1 MYKKIREKEGIMRF
15 YKSQNGFYL
24 YLWLTLFTL
33 FISFFSIILF
43 NYVSSDIRTT
53 KELIRKAKRSSD
65 LKSLILIATNIY
77 RQDSTNSTGNI
88 PYKSKNYQYQIKNID
103 GSRIYI
109 KILENDNLL
118 AKAIVE
124 YKINLGNSNKL
135 YTKSNNNYYF
145 NANSYYNNATSLA
158 DKINI
163 EVYSNKIFRQLFL
176 KYNTQPYKVEVNEY
190 YSITRS
196 KPITDEELTQ
206 KYTEKLY
213 RIDIDPINYYNNF
226 LIKVIQ
232 QLYSTPSQNVELNNK
247 GVLIVKK
254 QNDNNPN
261 INFNIEN
268 NNQKIDIFYNNNQGS
283 NNNYDSSFILVREPQ
298 TFDFDKNNSSLIT
311 NDRDLANDLENQIR
325 NSQSGN
331 NINFTL
337 NPDNGYVYKVLKR
350 RDNYIIY
357 KTRNSLIYILVF
369 ATPIIGSDSNLS
381 SNNGIIKEKIYLITP
396 KNYFTTI
403 KGHILYEETANK
415 VGYLRSNI
423 IDPTKINKDNIPVT
437 NNNNLFTLVTENIIL
452 DGSNFNSSN
461 TSLILCGKYVAMYND
476 NSTLSLSGSGYL
488 NNIYVYGGIHSAIP
502 GTIGLNEYYSND
514 KRLSFIDPIDLL
526 NIHTDKI
533 IAIDF
538 NY

>member
-1 MYKKIREKEGIMRF
+1 MRF
-15 YKSQNGFYL
+15 YKAQNGFSL

-53 KELIRKAKRSSD
+53 KELIKKAKRNSD
-65 LKSLILIATNIY
+65 IKSLILIATNIY
-77 RQDSTNSTGNI
+77 RQDYRNYTGNI
-88 PYKSKNYQYQIKNID
+88 PYKGKNYQYQIKNID
-103 GSRIYI
+103 GSRIYV
-109 KILENDNLL
+109 KILENNNLL
-118 AKAIVE
+118 AKAIVQ
-124 YKINLGNSNKL
+124 YKINFGNINKL
-135 YTKSNNNYYF
+135 STTYNGYYF
-145 NANSYYNNATSLA
+145 DNSSYYNDTAFLA
-158 DKINI
+158 NRIDI
-163 EVYSNKIFRQLFL
+163 ENNSNKIFRTLFL
-176 KYNTQPYKVEVNEY
+176 KYNTQPYRVTFDIYGNPTY
-190 YSITRS
+190 T
-196 KPITDEELTQ
+196 PITDEELTKQ
-206 KYTEKLY
+206 YTEKLY
-213 RIDIDPINYYNNF
+213 RSDLDPINYYNNF
-226 LIKVIQ
+226 LIKVFQ
-232 QLYSTPSQNVELNNK
+232 ELYSTPSQDVELNDK

-268 NNQKIDIFYNNNQGS
+268 NNQKIDIFYNG
-283 NNNYDSSFILVREPQ
+283 NYDSSFILVRDPH

-325 NSQSGN
+325 DSQSGN

-337 NPDNGYVYKVLKR
+337 NPNNGYVYKVLKR
-350 RDNYIIY
+350 GNNYIIY

-369 ATPIIGSDSNLS
+369 ANPIIGSDSNLS
-381 SNNGIIKEKIYLITP
+381 SDNGIIKEKIYLITP
-396 KNYFTTI
+396 KNYSTTI

-415 VGYLRSNI
+415 VCFPMSNT
-423 IDPTKINKDNIPVT
+423 IDPTKIKKDNIPVT
-437 NNNNLFTLVTENIIL
+437 NNNNLFTLVTENIKL
-452 DGSNFNSSN
+452 DRSKFDLSN

-476 NSTLSLSGSGYL
+476 NSRLSLINSGYL
-488 NNIYVYGGIHSAIP
+488 NNIYVYGGIHSSISA
-502 GTIGLNEYYSND
+502 TRGLNEYYIND

>member
-1 MYKKIREKEGIMRF
+1 MRF
-15 YKSQNGFYL
+15 YKAKNGFSL
-24 YLWLTLFTL
+24 YLWLILFTL

-53 KELIRKAKRSSD
+53 KELIKKAKRSSD

-77 RQDSTNSTGNI
+77 RQDYRNSTGNI
-88 PYKSKNYQYQIKNID
+88 PYKGKNYQYQIKNID
-103 GSRIYI
+103 GSNIYI
-109 KILENDNLL
+109 KILENNNLL
-118 AKAIVE
+118 AKAIVQ
-124 YKINLGNSNKL
+124 YKINLGNINKL
-135 YTKSNNNYYF
+135 YTKSDNNYYF
-145 NANSYYNNATSLA
+145 NATSYYNNATSLA

-163 EVYSNKIFRQLFL
+163 EVYSNKIFNQLFL
-176 KYNTQPYKVEVNEY
+176 KYNTEPYKVEVNED

-196 KPITDEELTQ
+196 RPITDEELTQ

-226 LIKVIQ
+226 IVKVIQ
-232 QLYSTPSQNVELNNK
+232 ELYSPPSQDVELNYK

-254 QNDNNPN
+254 QNDNKPN

-268 NNQKIDIFYNNNQGS
+268 NNQKIDIFYNG
-283 NNNYDSSFILVREPQ
+283 NYDSSFILVREPQ

-311 NDRDLANDLENQIR
+311 NDRSLANDLENQIR

-350 RDNYIIY
+350 GNNYIIY

-369 ATPIIGSDSNLS
+369 ANPIIGSNSNLS

-396 KNYFTTI
+396 QNYFTTI

-415 VGYLRSNI
+415 VGYPRSNT
-423 IDPTKINKDNIPVT
+423 IDPTKINQDNIPVT
-437 NNNNLFTLVTENIIL
+437 NNDNLFTLVTENIKL
-452 DGSNFNSSN
+452 DRSKFDLSN

-476 NSTLSLSGSGYL
+476 NSTLSLSGNGNL
-488 NNIYVYGGIHSAIP
+488 ENVYVYGSIHSSIFN
-502 GTIGLNEYYSND
+502 TIGLNEYYSND
-514 KRLSFIDPIDLL
+514 KRLSSIDPIDLL

>member
-1 MYKKIREKEGIMRF
+1 MRF
-15 YKSQNGFYL
+15 YKAQNGFSL

-53 KELIRKAKRSSD
+53 KDLIRKAKRSSD

-77 RQDSTNSTGNI
+77 RQDYRNYTGNI
-88 PYKSKNYQYQIKNID
+88 PYKGKNYQYQIKNID
-103 GSRIYI
+103 GFHIYV
-109 KILENDNLL
+109 KILENNNIF
-118 AKAIVE
+118 AKAIVL
-124 YKINLGNSNKL
+124 YKINLGNFNKL
-135 YTKSNNNYYF
+135 STTYNGYYF
-145 NANSYYNNATSLA
+145 DNSSYYNNIAFLA
-158 DKINI
+158 NRIDIESDSNNI
-163 EVYSNKIFRQLFL
+163 FLTLFL
-176 KYNTQPYKVEVNEY
+176 KYNTEPYKVTFDIYGNPNY
-190 YSITRS
+190 TR
-196 KPITDEELTQ
+196 ITDKELTQ

-213 RIDIDPINYYNNF
+213 RIDMNPINYYNNF

-232 QLYSTPSQNVELNNK
+232 ELYSTPFQNVELNNK
-247 GVLIVKK
+247 GLLIVKK

-261 INFNIEN
+261 INFNIGN
-268 NNQKIDIFYNNNQGS
+268 NNQNIDIFYNG
-283 NNNYDSSFILVREPQ
+283 NYDSSFILVREPQ

-311 NDRDLANDLENQIR
+311 NDRFLVNNLKNQIR
-325 NSQSGN
+325 YSGRN
-331 NINFTL
+331 RNINFTL

-350 RDNYIIY
+350 GNNYIIY

-369 ATPIIGSDSNLS
+369 ANPIIGSDSNLS

-396 KNYFTTI
+396 QNYFTTI

-415 VGYLRSNI
+415 VNTDNT
-423 IDPTKINKDNIPVT
+423 IDPTKINKDKIKVT

-452 DGSNFNSSN
+452 DRSNFNSSN
-461 TSLILCGKYVAMYND
+461 DSLILCGKYVAMYNN
-476 NSTLSLSGSGYL
+476 NSTLSLIGNGNL
-488 NNIYVYGGIHSAIP
+488 KNVYVYGSIHSSISGP
-502 GTIGLNEYYSND
+502 NNLNEYYIND

>member
-1 MYKKIREKEGIMRF
+1 MRF
-15 YKSQNGFYL
+15 YKAQNGFSL

-53 KELIRKAKRSSD
+53 KELIKKAKRNSD
-65 LKSLILIATNIY
+65 IKSLILIATNIY
-77 RQDSTNSTGNI
+77 RQDYTNSTGNI
-88 PYKSKNYQYQIKNID
+88 PYKGKNYQYQIKNID
-103 GSRIYI
+103 GSNIYV
-109 KILENDNLL
+109 KILENNNLL
-118 AKAIVE
+118 AKAIVQ
-124 YKINLGNSNKL
+124 YKINLGNTNKL
-135 YTKSNNNYYF
+135 YTKSNNYYF
-145 NANSYYNNATSLA
+145 NDNSYYNNATSLA

-163 EVYSNKIFRQLFL
+163 EVYSDKIFNQLFL
-176 KYNTQPYKVEVNEY
+176 KYNTQPYEVQINEY
-190 YSITRS
+190 SNSITRS
-196 KPITDEELTQ
+196 RSISDEELTQ

-232 QLYSTPSQNVELNNK
+232 ELYSTPSQNVELNNK

-268 NNQKIDIFYNNNQGS
+268 NNQKIDIFYK
-283 NNNYDSSFILVREPQ
+283 NNYDSSFILVREPQ

-311 NDRDLANDLENQIR
+311 NDRALANNLENQIR
-325 NSQSGN
+325 DPRSDR

-350 RDNYIIY
+350 GNNYIIY

-369 ATPIIGSDSNLS
+369 ANPIIGSDSNLS
-381 SNNGIIKEKIYLITP
+381 SDNGIIKEKIYLITD

-403 KGHILYEETANK
+403 KGHILYEDTANK
-415 VGYLRSNI
+415 VSYPMSNT
-423 IDPTKINKDNIPVT
+423 IDPTKINQDNIKVT
-437 NNNNLFTLVTENIIL
+437 NNDNLFTLVTQNIIL

-476 NSTLSLSGSGYL
+476 NSTLSLSSSGYL
-488 NNIYVYGGIHSAIP
+488 KNIYVYGSIHSSIP
-502 GTIGLNEYYSND
+502 GPSTLNEYYIND
-514 KRLSFIDPIDLL
+514 KRLSFIDPVDLL

>member
-1 MYKKIREKEGIMRF
+1 MRF
-15 YKSQNGFYL
+15 YKAQNGFSL
-24 YLWLTLFTL
+24 YLWLVLFTL

-43 NYVSSDIRTT
+43 NYVSSDIRIT
-53 KELIRKAKRSSD
+53 KELIKKAKRTSD

-77 RQDSTNSTGNI
+77 RQDYRNSTGNI
-88 PYKSKNYQYQIKNID
+88 PYKGKNYQYQIKNID
-103 GSRIYI
+103 GSRIYV
-109 KILENDNLL
+109 KILENNNLL
-118 AKAIVE
+118 AKAIVK
-124 YKINLGNSNKL
+124 YKINLGNINKL
-135 YTKSNNNYYF
+135 HTKSNNNYYF

-163 EVYSNKIFRQLFL
+163 EIYSNKIFSQLFL
-176 KYNTQPYKVEVNEY
+176 KYNTQAYKVEVNEY

-196 KPITDEELTQ
+196 RHITDEELTK

-213 RIDIDPINYYNNF
+213 RIDLDPIDYYNKF
-226 LIKVIQ
+226 IVKVIQ
-232 QLYSTPSQNVELNNK
+232 ELYSTPSQDVELNNK

-254 QNDNNPN
+254 QNDNNPT

-268 NNQKIDIFYNNNQGS
+268 NNQKIDIFYNG
-283 NNNYDSSFILVREPQ
+283 NYDSSFILVRNPH

-311 NDRDLANDLENQIR
+311 NDRALANDLENQIR
-325 NSQSGN
+325 NSQSGNNISGN

-350 RDNYIIY
+350 GNNYIIY

-369 ATPIIGSDSNLS
+369 ANPIIGSDSNLS

-403 KGHILYEETANK
+403 KGHILYEDTANK
-415 VGYLRSNI
+415 VCYPMSNT

-437 NNNNLFTLVTENIIL
+437 NNNNLFTLVTENIRI
-452 DGSNFNSSN
+452 DKSNFNLPN

-476 NSTLSLSGSGYL
+476 NSDLSLIDNGNL
-488 NNIYVYGGIHSAIP
+488 RNVYVYGSIHSSIFN
-502 GTIGLNEYYSND
+502 TIGLKEYYIND
-514 KRLSFIDPIDLL
+514 KRLSLIDPIDLL

-533 IAIDF
+533 IAIDY

>member
-1 MYKKIREKEGIMRF
+1 MRF
-15 YKSQNGFYL
+15 YKAQNGFSL

-77 RQDSTNSTGNI
+77 RQDYRNYTGNI
-88 PYKSKNYQYQIKNID
+88 PYKGKNYQYQIKNID
-103 GSRIYI
+103 GFHIYV
-109 KILENDNLL
+109 KILENNNLL
-118 AKAIVE
+118 AKAIVQ
-124 YKINLGNSNKL
+124 YKINLGNINKL

-145 NANSYYNNATSLA
+145 NANSDYNNATSLA

-163 EVYSNKIFRQLFL
+163 EVHSDKIFNQLFL
-176 KYNTQPYKVEVNEY
+176 KYNTQPYKVEVDRY

-196 KPITDEELTQ
+196 IPVTDEELTQ

-268 NNQKIDIFYNNNQGS
+268 NNQKIDIFYNNNQ
-283 NNNYDSSFILVREPQ
+283 DSSFILVREPQ

-311 NDRDLANDLENQIR
+311 NDRTLANDLENQIR

-350 RDNYIIY
+350 GNNYIIY

-369 ATPIIGSDSNLS
+369 ANPIIGSDSNLS
-381 SNNGIIKEKIYLITP
+381 LDNGIIKEKIYLITP

-403 KGHILYEETANK
+403 KGHILYEETAN
-415 VGYLRSNI
+415 NI
-423 IDPTKINKDNIPVT
+423 KTGNNIDPTKINKDNIPVT
-437 NNNNLFTLVTENIIL
+437 NNDNLFTLVTENIIL
-452 DGSNFNSSN
+452 DGINFNSSN
-461 TSLILCGKYVAMYND
+461 TSLILCGKYVAMYNN
-476 NSTLSLSGSGYL
+476 NSTLSLSGNL
-488 NNIYVYGGIHSAIP
+488 ENVYVYGSIHSSIFD
-502 GTIGLNEYYSND
+502 TIRLNEYYIND
-514 KRLSFIDPIDLL
+514 KRLSFIDPVDLL

>member
-1 MYKKIREKEGIMRF
+1 MRF
-15 YKSQNGFYL
+15 YKAQNGFSL

-53 KELIRKAKRSSD
+53 KELIKKAKRSSD
-65 LKSLILIATNIY
+65 IKSLILIATNIY
-77 RQDSTNSTGNI
+77 RQDYRNYTGNI
-88 PYKSKNYQYQIKNID
+88 PYKGKNYQYQIKNID
-103 GSRIYI
+103 GSHIYV
-109 KILENDNLL
+109 KILENNNLL
-118 AKAIVE
+118 AKAIVQ
-124 YKINLGNSNKL
+124 YKINLGNINKL

-145 NANSYYNNATSLA
+145 NATSYYNNATSLA

-163 EVYSNKIFRQLFL
+163 EVYSNKIFRELFL
-176 KYNTQPYKVEVNEY
+176 KYNTQPYEVKTDEY
-190 YSITRS
+190 SNSIIKSRS
-196 KPITDEELTQ
+196 IKDEELTK

-232 QLYSTPSQNVELNNK
+232 ELYSPPSQNVELNNK

-261 INFNIEN
+261 INFNIQN
-268 NNQKIDIFYNNNQGS
+268 NNQKIDIFY

-311 NDRDLANDLENQIR
+311 NDRVLANDLENKIR
-325 NSQSGN
+325 DPRSDR

-350 RDNYIIY
+350 GNNYIIY

-369 ATPIIGSDSNLS
+369 ANPIIGSDSNLS

-396 KNYFTTI
+396 QNYFTTI

-415 VGYLRSNI
+415 VNI
-423 IDPTKINKDNIPVT
+423 IGNNIDPTKINKDNILVT

-452 DGSNFNSSN
+452 DRSNFNLSN

-476 NSTLSLSGSGYL
+476 NSTLSLIGNGNL
-488 NNIYVYGGIHSAIP
+488 KNVYVYGSIHSSIVD
-502 GTIGLNEYYSND
+502 TIGLKEYYIND

>member
-1 MYKKIREKEGIMRF
+1 MRF
-15 YKSQNGFYL
+15 YKAQNGFSL

-53 KELIRKAKRSSD
+53 KELIKKAKRNSD
-65 LKSLILIATNIY
+65 IKSLILIATNIY
-77 RQDSTNSTGNI
+77 RQDYRNYTGNI
-88 PYKSKNYQYQIKNID
+88 PYKGKNYQYQIKNID
-103 GSRIYI
+103 GSHIYV
-109 KILENDNLL
+109 KILENNNLL

-124 YKINLGNSNKL
+124 YKINLGNINKL

-163 EVYSNKIFRQLFL
+163 EIYSNKIFNQLFL
-176 KYNTQPYKVEVNEY
+176 KYNTQAYKVEINSDNEY
-190 YSITRS
+190 YSITKS
-196 KPITDEELTQ
+196 IPITDEELTQ

-213 RIDIDPINYYNNF
+213 RIDIDPINYYDKF

-232 QLYSTPSQNVELNNK
+232 ELYSTPSQNVELNNK

-254 QNDNNPN
+254 QNDNNPT

-268 NNQKIDIFYNNNQGS
+268 NNQKIDIFYK
-283 NNNYDSSFILVREPQ
+283 NNYDSSFILVREPQ

-311 NDRDLANDLENQIR
+311 NDRALANNLENLIR
-325 NSQSGN
+325 NSQNGN

-350 RDNYIIY
+350 GNNYIIY

-369 ATPIIGSDSNLS
+369 ANPIIGSDSNLS
-381 SNNGIIKEKIYLITP
+381 SNNGIIKEKIYLITN

-403 KGHILYEETANK
+403 KGHILYEDTANK
-415 VGYLRSNI
+415 VSYPMSNT
-423 IDPTKINKDNIPVT
+423 IDPTKINQDNIKVT
-437 NNNNLFTLVTENIIL
+437 NNDNLFTLVTQNIIL
-452 DGSNFNSSN
+452 DGSNFNLSN

-476 NSTLSLSGSGYL
+476 NSSLSLINSGYL
-488 NNIYVYGGIHSAIP
+488 RNIYVYGSIHSSILN
-502 GTIGLNEYYSND
+502 TIGLNEYYIND